1 MSGALPTGQWCSRC
15 HEESHDGGGCPLN
28 QPTGVAAATPPPGTP
43 AAAAA
48 PCDLPKVG
56 LFAQLTR
63 DATVRIDPAGGYWL
77 DIELRAGG
85 LSWHDAASARF
96 EGSELLPVVATLHVS
111 GSNQAS
117 AADAAIER
125 ARGLVAGTDVC
136 VLGRGLAPAG
146 GAYGHALRL
155 VQVDAVSVLHA
166 AAAGGAT
173 TPHPSHRSHP

>member
-1 MSGALPTGQWCSRC
+1 MSGALPEPAPWAFA
-15 HEESHDGGGCPLN
+15 P
-28 QPTGVAAATPPPGTP
+28 AAPAP
-43 AAAAA
+43 AAAPTTAAPADAEA

-63 DATVRIDPAGGYWL
+63 DATVRIDPTGGYWI

-85 LSWHDAASARF
+85 LSWHDAAAARF
-96 EGSELLPVVATLHVS
+96 EGSELLPVVATLHVGGAS
-111 GSNQAS
+111 QAA

-125 ARGLVAGTDVC
+125 ARGLTAGTDVC

-155 VQVDAVSVLHA
+155 VQVDAVSVLHPS
-166 AAAGGAT
+166 AAGGA